1 MGILNAL
8 GLMTRAEHDKAVLRI
23 ERERKQY
30 LDQAKDALGR
40 ADGFEASLKIADGQ
54 LNAAVRERD
63 AMKRDLVAANDKF
76 KKAVTDLA
84 AAQEEI
90 ARLKPLAEATERRR
104 ANDAKRVR
112 PSRAKADTVK
122 TGAATGK
129 PRTAIPAKVGG
140 GTAKLSGK
148 GSAKKAVR

>member
-8 GLMTRAEHDKAVLRI
+8 GLMTRAEHDKAVLAI

-30 LDQAKDALGR
+30 LDQAKDAQGR

-76 KKAVTDLA
+76 KKAITDLA

-112 PSRAKADTVK
+112 PSRAKAKVAPDTVK
-122 TGAATGK
+122 TGAAK
-129 PRTAIPAKVGG
+129 SSVKAA
-140 GTAKLSGK
+140 
-148 GSAKKAVR
+148 AKKAVR

>member
-8 GLMTRAEHDKAVLRI
+8 GLMTRAEHDRLVLRI
-23 ERERKQY
+23 E
-30 LDQAKDALGR
+30 
-40 ADGFEASLKIADGQ
+40 GQ
-54 LNAAVRERD
+54 LDKFRDQVRDTCARAEKTDSLLKGADSRVNDVTRERD

-112 PSRAKADTVK
+112 PSRAKKAAPDTVN
-122 TGAATGK
+122 TGG
-129 PRTAIPAKVGG
+129 AKVSV
-140 GTAKLSGK
+140 KPV
-148 GSAKKAVR
+148 AKKGAGK

>member
-1 MGILNAL
+1 MGILNAF

-23 ERERKQY
+23 ERERDKFR
-30 LDQAKDALGR
+30 DQVRDTCAR
-40 ADGFEASLKIADGQ
+40 AEKADSLLKGADSRV
-54 LNAAVRERD
+54 NDVTRERD

-112 PSRAKADTVK
+112 PSRAKAKAASDTVK
-122 TGAATGK
+122 TGGPKSSAK
-129 PRTAIPAKVGG
+129 PG
-140 GTAKLSGK
+140 
-148 GSAKKAVR
+148 AKKASGK

>member
-1 MGILNAL
+1 MGILNAF

-40 ADGFEASLKIADGQ
+40 AEGSEASLRIADGQ

-112 PSRAKADTVK
+112 PSRAKKA
-122 TGAATGK
+122 AATSVPAQTKGK
-129 PRTAIPAKVGG
+129 AA
-140 GTAKLSGK
+140 
-148 GSAKKAVR
+148 AKKGAGK

>member
-63 AMKRDLVAANDKF
+63 AMKRDLVAADDKF

-90 ARLKPLAEATERRR
+90 ARIKPLAEATERRR

-112 PSRAKADTVK
+112 PSRAKKAAADSVPAQTK
-122 TGAATGK
+122 GKAA
-129 PRTAIPAKVGG
+129 
-140 GTAKLSGK
+140 
-148 GSAKKAVR
+148 AKKGAGK

>member
-23 ERERKQY
+23 ERERKQS

-63 AMKRDLVAANDKF
+63 AMKRDLVAADDKF

-90 ARLKPLAEATERRR
+90 ARIKPLAEATERRR

-112 PSRAKADTVK
+112 PSRAKKAAADSVPAQTK
-122 TGAATGK
+122 GKAA
-129 PRTAIPAKVGG
+129 
-140 GTAKLSGK
+140 
-148 GSAKKAVR
+148 AKKGAGK